1 MSTEAETPNPIHDNN
16 ISSQQ
21 VITTNTP
28 ALANNANVLDISTM
42 KETIKIDW
50 KNILLSKENQKKNK
64 KTNTQQKTNKTKHV
78 HNS

>member
-1 MSTEAETPNPIHDNN
+1 MSTKAETPNPIHDNN

-42 KETIKIDW
+42 KETIKID
-50 KNILLSKENQKKNK
+50 
-64 KTNTQQKTNKTKHV
+64 
-78 HNS
+78 